1 MIAKERKEYIKEVFD
16 NEASI
21 IVADVWAKIDR
32 MKWKYQCMKPEKI
45 ENYLLKSIKNKGI
58 RANIE

>member
-1 MIAKERKEYIKEVFD
+1 MISKERKEHIKQVFD

-45 ENYLLKSIKNKGI
+45 ENYLLKQIKEKSCNS
-58 RANIE
+58 N